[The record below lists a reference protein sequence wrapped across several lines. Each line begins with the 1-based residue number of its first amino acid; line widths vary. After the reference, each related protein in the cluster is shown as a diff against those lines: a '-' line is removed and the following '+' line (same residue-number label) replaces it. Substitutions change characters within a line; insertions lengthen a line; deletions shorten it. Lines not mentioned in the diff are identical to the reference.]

1 MNALAHRVG
10 SALSILRRRPPLT
23 IFLAVLA
30 ALTAG
35 GGRGPLAAPVAPA
48 IPDPQII
55 AHLGGWS
62 TAVDVEGRLAYVA
75 VGSRVRVV
83 DVTDPAHPRTLSE
96 SPELPAPI
104 DELSVTGGMVY
115 VADRAFGLR
124 IVDARDPLRP
134 QVVGAGEKVKGAKAV
149 QVAGGHAYLADGAAG
164 VHVLDVADPR
174 QVREVAVIPVGGG
187 EAWDLDIVG
196 DRAYIADR
204 IGLRAVDVSQPAA
217 PALIGSRDSAGWAR
231 DVAVSGTHAF
241 VADGDRGLTVLD
253 LTDPTDISRVANLDT
268 AGEAWAVELAGTR
281 AYVADGTGLGVF
293 DISDPELPV
302 ALGALALPG
311 EARDLDLAG
320 NTVFVAAGSA
330 GLRIIDVSDPAA
342 PRELAAMVDLPV
354 QANAAAAA
362 AGRLYVADSA
372 YGLRV
377 FDLTRPA
384 APAAL
389 GGLDTAGTPLEVRQA
404 GGQVYLAD
412 REGGL
417 LAIDARDPAKPLAA
431 GKVDLAPR
439 RVTDLDIDGQLAAVL
454 DAPADGG
461 RQGLRLFDLAN
472 PAAPR
477 PLGALSS
484 LRLAYDLQL
493 SAGRAYVADLDG
505 LRVFDVRDPAAPV
518 ELGKADTIGV
528 VYGVAVAGST
538 VFASIGESGLRVLDA
553 SDPEHR
559 RVIGAADTDG
569 YFRDLQWVDG
579 LLYVADKDFGL
590 RVFDVREPSAPREVA
605 ARAVTGPV
613 EHVLVDGNFA
623 YLSLGTTGLAVLSL
637 SDAPP
642 TATPEPTPPPTPKPS
657 RWRIGLPWL
666 ASGR

>member
-1 MNALAHRVG
+1 MNPLAPR
-10 SALSILRRRPPLT
+10 ARTTLSPLRRYGP
-23 IFLAVLA
+23 ILALLGAAA
-30 ALTAG
+30 ALVAG
-35 GGRGPLAAPVAPA
+35 GRRGPLAAPAAPA
-48 IPDPQII
+48 VPDLQVI

-62 TAVDVEGRLAYVA
+62 SAVAVEGSRAYVA
-75 VGSRVRVV
+75 VGSRVRIV
-83 DVTDPAHPRTLSE
+83 DLADPARPRILAE
-96 SPELPAPI
+96 SSELPAVI
-104 DELSVTGGMVY
+104 DELCVAGGMVY

-134 QVVGAGEKVKGAKAV
+134 MLVGAGEKVKGAKAV
-149 QVAGGHAYLADGAAG
+149 AVAGGHAYLADGAAG

-187 EAWDLDIVG
+187 EAWDLDLQG

-204 IGLRAVDVSQPAA
+204 IGLRVFDIARPSA
-217 PALIGSRDSAGWAR
+217 PTLVGGRESAGWAR
-231 DVAVSGTHAF
+231 DVAVSGSHAF

-253 LTDPTDISRVANLDT
+253 LADPGDISRVANLDT
-268 AGEAWAVELAGTR
+268 AGDAWAVELSGTR
-281 AYVADGTGLGVF
+281 AYVADGTGLVIV

-302 ALGALALPG
+302 ALGALTLPG
-311 EARDLDLAG
+311 ESRDLDLAG
-320 NTVFVAAGSA
+320 NTVLVAAGSA
-330 GLRIIDVSDPAA
+330 GLRLVDVSDPAA
-342 PRELAAMVDLPV
+342 PRELAVLDDMPL

-362 AGRLYVADSA
+362 AGRLYVADA
-372 YGLRV
+372 AFGLRV
-377 FDLTRPA
+377 FDVVRPA

-389 GGLDTAGTPLEVRQA
+389 GGLDTAGTPLELRQE
-404 GGQVYLAD
+404 GGQVYVAD

-417 LAIDARDPAKPLAA
+417 LTIDARNPARPQAA
-431 GKVDLAPR
+431 GRVDLAPR
-439 RVTDLDIDGQLAAVL
+439 RVTDLDIDGRMAAL
-454 DAPADGG
+454 IDAPADGG
-461 RQGLRLFDLAN
+461 RQGLRLLDLAE

-477 PLGALSS
+477 QLGAFSG

-493 SAGRAYVADLDG
+493 EGGRAYVADLDG
-505 LRVFDVRDPAAPV
+505 LRVFDLRDPAAPA
-518 ELGKADTIGV
+518 ELGKADPIGV
-528 VYGVAVAGST
+528 VYGVAVAGNT

-590 RVFDVREPSAPREVA
+590 RVFDVSDPKAPREVA
-605 ARAVTGPV
+605 QRAVTGPV

-623 YLSLGTTGLAVLSL
+623 YLSLGTTGMAVLSL

-642 TATPEPTPPPTPKPS
+642 TATPPPTPTPTPRAS